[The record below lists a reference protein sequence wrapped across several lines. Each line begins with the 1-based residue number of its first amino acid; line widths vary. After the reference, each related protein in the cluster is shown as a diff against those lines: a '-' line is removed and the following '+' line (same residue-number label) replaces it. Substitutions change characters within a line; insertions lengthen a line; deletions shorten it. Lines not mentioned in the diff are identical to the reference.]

1 MRTFAEQLIEAR
13 KVSTPFVV
21 FRTFDP
27 FATVKAVAEAFGN
40 EKDAIPFLSW
50 DAIHGLRGLNDEAGT
65 PALAEMAQ
73 QASCELSATV
83 DLPIA
88 LGLLEFAE
96 KDVICFLHNPH
107 MFWEQDKKIVQGVMN
122 LRSKYTARGNM
133 LVLVLGAGDELPIEL
148 QQDCL
153 VIEVPLPTREELG
166 KAVESVFKYAAQE
179 KAFAACKDAA
189 TPDVVKKATDALI
202 GLPLFPAAQ
211 ATSIHLN
218 KLTGVL
224 DVDSL
229 WTRKKEIVSQQQGL
243 SYHQGSETLADMHG
257 CEAWVRDGIRT
268 MEGKYQPTIIVRMDE
283 IQRQLAGS
291 ESDSSGTKGNLMG
304 EFLTWVNDRKVI
316 CTLNVGVSG
325 TSKSWGPYCLGGQYG
340 KPVIN
345 YSISA
350 MEHKHVGESSRHMRN
365 CHRTLDA
372 IGDGRIW
379 LIASANS
386 LEGLPPELI
395 SRFQKGGIYFFDVPD
410 ATEREGIMK
419 LKVAAYG
426 LTADQPY
433 PDMMGWTGR
442 DIDNCAAKADLWNC
456 DLVTASK
463 SIVPLLESHRD
474 TIEGIRSSAHNRF
487 LSASHEGL
495 YQYVK
500 APAIVHEVKTTV
512 SDGRKFRT

>member
-1 MRTFAEQLIEAR
+1 MKTFTEQIIEAR

-21 FRTFDP
+21 LRTFDP
-27 FATVKAVAEAFGN
+27 FATCKAVAESFT

-50 DAIHGLRGLNDEAGT
+50 DSIHGLRGLNDEAGT
-65 PALAEMAQ
+65 PALAEMAN
-73 QASCELSATV
+73 QAGIELAATV

-229 WTRKKEIVSQQQGL
+229 WTRKKEIVSQQPGL
-243 SYHQGSETLADMHG
+243 SYHQGAETLADMYG
-257 CEAWVRDGIRT
+257 CENIKKFGNALMG
-268 MEGKYQPTIIVRMDE
+268 GKHSPTLVLRMDE
-283 IQRQLAGS
+283 IEKQFAGNS
-291 ESDSSGTKGNLMG
+291 TDSSGTKGNLMG
-304 EFLTWVNDRKVI
+304 EFLTWVNDRKI
-316 CTLNVGVSG
+316 IASLFLGIPGS
-325 TSKSWGPYCLGGQYG
+325 SKSWSAYCLGGQYG

-345 YSISA
+345 YSVSA

-365 CHRTLDA
+365 ANRTLDA
-372 IGDGRIW
+372 ISDGGIW
-379 LIASANS
+379 LIATANS
-386 LEGLPPELI
+386 MNGLPPELI
-395 SRFQKGGIYFFDVPD
+395 SRFQVGGIFFFDAPD

-419 LKVAAYG
+419 LKMASYG
-426 LTADQPY
+426 LEPNQPL
-433 PDMMGWTGR
+433 PDMSNWVGR
-442 DIDNCAAKADLWNC
+442 DIENCARKASLLGC
-456 DLVTASK
+456 SLVDAGQY
-463 SIVPLLESHRD
+463 IVPLLTSHAEQMEALRM
-474 TIEGIRSSAHNRF
+474 SASGRF
-487 LSASHEGL
+487 LSASGL
-495 YQYVK
+495 GVYQYTSSPTK
-500 APAIVHEVKTTV
+500 HEVKATV
-512 SDGRKFRT
+512 SDGRKFRM

>member
-1 MRTFAEQLIEAR
+1 MKTFTEQIIEAR

-21 FRTFDP
+21 LRTFDP
-27 FATVKAVAEAFGN
+27 FATCKAVAESFGA

-50 DAIHGLRGLNDEAGT
+50 DSIHGLRGLNDEAGT
-65 PALAEMAQ
+65 PALAEMAN
-73 QASCELSATV
+73 QAAIELAATV
-83 DLPIA
+83 DLPLA

-189 TPDVVKKATDALI
+189 TPVVVKKATDALI

-224 DVDSL
+224 DIDSL
-229 WTRKKEIVSQQQGL
+229 WQRKKEIVSQQPGL
-243 SYHQGSETLADMHG
+243 SYHQGSETLADMYG
-257 CEAWVRDGIRT
+257 CDNVKKFGTALMG
-268 MEGKYQPTIIVRMDE
+268 GKHSPTLVLRMDE
-283 IQRQLAGS
+283 IEKQFAGNS
-291 ESDSSGTKGNLMG
+291 TDSSGTKGNLMG
-304 EFLTWVNDRKVI
+304 EFLTWVNDRKI
-316 CTLNVGVSG
+316 IASLFLGIPGS
-325 TSKSWGPYCLGGQYG
+325 SKSWSAYCLGGQFG

-345 YSISA
+345 YSVSA

-365 CHRTLDA
+365 ANRTLDA
-372 IGDGRIW
+372 ISDGGIW
-379 LIASANS
+379 LIATANS
-386 LEGLPPELI
+386 MNGLPPELI
-395 SRFQKGGIYFFDVPD
+395 SRFQVGGIFFFDAPD

-419 LKVAAYG
+419 LKMAAYG
-426 LTADQPY
+426 LDASQPL
-433 PDMMGWTGR
+433 PDMTNWTGR
-442 DIDNCAAKADLWNC
+442 DIENCARKADLLGC
-456 DLVTASK
+456 SLVEAGSY
-463 SIVPLLESHRD
+463 IVPLLTSHSEQMEALRLSVS
-474 TIEGIRSSAHNRF
+474 GRY
-487 LSASHEGL
+487 LSASKAGV
-495 YQYVK
+495 YQYAPSPVK
-500 APAIVHEVKTTV
+500 PEVKTAT
-512 SDGRKFRT
+512 SDGRKFRA

>member
-1 MRTFAEQLIEAR
+1 MKTFTEQIIEAR

-21 FRTFDP
+21 LRTFDP
-27 FATVKAVAEAFGN
+27 FATCKAVAESFT

-50 DAIHGLRGLNDEAGT
+50 DSIHGLRGLNDEAGT
-65 PALAEMAQ
+65 PALAEMAN
-73 QASCELSATV
+73 QAGIELAATV

-96 KDVICFLHNPH
+96 NDVIAFVHNPH
-107 MFWEQDKKIVQGVMN
+107 LCWDTDRKVIQGVMN

-224 DVDSL
+224 DVDAL
-229 WTRKKEIVSQQQGL
+229 WGRKKEIISQNPGL
-243 SYHQGSETLADMHG
+243 TYHQGSEKRADMYG
-257 CEAWVRDGIRT
+257 CDAWVKFADRYLT
-268 MEGKYQPTIIVRMDE
+268 GKYAPTIIVRMDE
-283 IQRQLAGS
+283 IQRQLSGS

-304 EFLTWVNDRKVI
+304 EFLTWVNDREVI
-316 CTLNVGVSG
+316 CSLNVGVSG
-325 TSKSWGPYCLGGQYG
+325 TSKSWGPYCIGGQYG
-340 KPVIN
+340 KPIIN
-345 YSISA
+345 YSISG
-350 MEHKHVGESSRHMRN
+350 MEHKHVGESTRHMRN

-372 IGDGRIW
+372 IGDGKIW
-379 LIASANS
+379 LVASANS
-386 LEGLPPELI
+386 LAGLPPELI
-395 SRFQKGGIYFFDVPD
+395 SRFQIGGIWFFDLP
-410 ATEREGIMK
+410 TEAEKLGILK
-419 LKVAAYG
+419 LKLARYG
-426 LTADQPY
+426 LDVNQDIPA
-433 PDMMGWTGR
+433 MVSWTGR
-442 DIDNCAAKADLWNC
+442 DINNLCAKAQLLDIPIMEAAEY
-456 DLVTASK
+456 V
-463 SIVPLLESHRD
+463 VPLLESHHD
-474 TIEGIRSSAHNRF
+474 EVEGIRQAAHNRF
-487 LSASHEGL
+487 LSATHPGK
-495 YQYVK
+495 YQYSPSPIK
-500 APAIVHEVKTTV
+500 HEVSTKTT
-512 SDGRKFRT
+512 DGRKFRT

>member
-1 MRTFAEQLIEAR
+1 MKTFAEQLIEAR

-21 FRTFDP
+21 FRTFDS
-27 FATVKAVAEAFGN
+27 FATIKAVADAFGA

-73 QASCELSATV
+73 QASCELAATV

-153 VIEVPLPTREELG
+153 VIEVPLPTRKELG
-166 KAVESVFKYAAQE
+166 NAVESVFKYAAQE
-179 KAFAACKDAA
+179 KAFAACKNAA

-224 DVDSL
+224 DVDAL
-229 WTRKKEIVSQQQGL
+229 WGRKKEIISQNPGL
-243 SYHQGSETLADMHG
+243 TYHQGSEKRADMYG
-257 CEAWVRDGIRT
+257 CDAWVKFADRYLT
-268 MEGKYQPTIIVRMDE
+268 GKYAPTIIVRMDE
-283 IQRQLAGS
+283 IQRQLSGS

-304 EFLTWVNDRKVI
+304 EFLTWVNDREVI
-316 CTLNVGVSG
+316 CSLNVGVSG
-325 TSKSWGPYCLGGQYG
+325 TSKSWGPYCIGGQYG
-340 KPVIN
+340 KPIIN
-345 YSISA
+345 YSISG
-350 MEHKHVGESSRHMRN
+350 MEHKHVGESTRHMRN

-372 IGDGRIW
+372 IGDGKIW
-379 LIASANS
+379 LVASANS
-386 LEGLPPELI
+386 LAGLPPELI
-395 SRFQKGGIYFFDVPD
+395 SRFQIGGIWFFDLP
-410 ATEREGIMK
+410 TEAEKLGILK
-419 LKVAAYG
+419 LKLARYG
-426 LTADQPY
+426 LDVNQDIPA
-433 PDMMGWTGR
+433 MVSWTGR
-442 DIDNCAAKADLWNC
+442 DINNLCAKAQLLDIPIMEAAEY
-456 DLVTASK
+456 V
-463 SIVPLLESHRD
+463 VPLLESHHD
-474 TIEGIRSSAHNRF
+474 EVEGIRQAAHNRF
-487 LSASHEGL
+487 LSATHPGK
-495 YQYVK
+495 YQYSPSPIK
-500 APAIVHEVKTTV
+500 HEVSTKTT
-512 SDGRKFRT
+512 DGRKFRT